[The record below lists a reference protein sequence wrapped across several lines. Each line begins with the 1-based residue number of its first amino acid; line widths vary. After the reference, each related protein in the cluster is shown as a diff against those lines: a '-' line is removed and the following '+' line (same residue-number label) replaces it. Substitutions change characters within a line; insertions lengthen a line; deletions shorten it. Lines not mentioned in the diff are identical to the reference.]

1 MKGFFSFLLVLVMMN
16 IVFGL
21 IIITQD
27 TQNTT
32 KKTNIELIALENA
45 SKDRT
50 ILENN
55 VDKIIYQ
62 SILEIILL
70 EKTNIPTSKDIVNT
84 NLLNYLKNK
93 AYATDILLQNPHTL
107 TLSYLNNSTKLVIYK
122 SDQISHVD
130 YYFTTDE
137 SLTNNISTE
146 LGNSIKLIFKIPQYY
161 TQKVIG

>member
-1 MKGFFSFLLVLVMMN
+1 MKGFFSFVLLFLMS
-16 IVFGL
+16 
-21 IIITQD
+21 IIILEYSLFFISQ
-27 TQNTT
+27 QSLFSQT
-32 KKTNIELIALENA
+32 KLELIALENA

-50 ILENN
+50 IIENN

-62 SILEIILL
+62 SLLEIILL
-70 EKTNIPTSKDIVNT
+70 EKTNIPTSKDIINT

-130 YYFTTDE
+130 YYFTTNE